1 MFDFQVLRECFI
13 FYNDSSDIEDKSIDT
28 ASHLV
33 EVYLHLLFL
42 RHQTVASGQL
52 YCPVTS
58 SPEGDPGAHWVVR
71 VGPGTVLDTGER

>member
-13 FYNDSSDIEDKSIDT
+13 FYNDSSDIEDKSTDT
-28 ASHLV
+28 KSHLV
-33 EVYLHLLFL
+33 EVYLHLLL
-42 RHQTVASGQL
+42 WHQMVASGQL
-52 YCPVTS
+52 YGPVTS

>member
-13 FYNDSSDIEDKSIDT
+13 FYNDSSDIEDKSTDT

-42 RHQTVASGQL
+42 QHQIVASGQL
-52 YCPVTS
+52 YGPVTS
-58 SPEGDPGAHWVVR
+58 SPGDRGAHWVVR